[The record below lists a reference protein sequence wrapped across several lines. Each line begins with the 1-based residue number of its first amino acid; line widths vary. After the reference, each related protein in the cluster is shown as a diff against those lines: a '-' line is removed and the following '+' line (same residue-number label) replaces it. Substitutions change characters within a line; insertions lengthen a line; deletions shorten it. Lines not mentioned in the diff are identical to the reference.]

1 MLRKLAKEYSDC
13 FIIVLAVAGLVFS
26 HALMSFALAFMALRF
41 ILVDKSRFVECRKD
55 VLLALLAYFALFL
68 AGIAWSSDMNEA
80 LKQLNK
86 NLPFLIVPL
95 YFFAIPPL
103 NRKSLMRISFCSI
116 AFLVVAS
123 CIALIRLYFFGFE
136 DIRSALPFGSH
147 IRFAL
152 FVCTATGFLSIRLME
167 RYKQTSGKEIG
178 ISSGLIVYFIA
189 YLVLS
194 SSLTGIMLLLIVF
207 MPVCLFVAAKRM
219 PKRIF
224 SFAVLIFSFAVL
236 IFSFAVSFFAYDYF
250 VPKNGECENG
260 MIENGYCHQVNN
272 EVIREKEREEM
283 AVGLKKYL
291 NIAPD
296 SLFADKDCKYAFTD
310 IASRYFV
317 CKGLART
324 AENWSRLSP
333 NDIDNIRNGIPNP
346 VYASGNP
353 LKVRIYKTFFEFEAY
368 RKWGKIKGS
377 SLVQKIELWQK
388 GSRIVEN
395 GGRWLFGVGTGDLRQ
410 ELNKSLKESNSQ
422 LADSGLMIH
431 NQYLSIFI
439 TFGLVGCLVFLFF
452 IIYPA
457 YRTKLYKNAFYIY
470 FLALVLVSMSSEDTL
485 DNQQGIM
492 FFCIMNS
499 FFLSRNI
506 ETDKKTYLCS
516 NEL

>member
-1 MLRKLAKEYSDC
+1 M
-13 FIIVLAVAGLVFS
+13 
-26 HALMSFALAFMALRF
+26 
-41 ILVDKSRFVECRKD
+41 
-55 VLLALLAYFALFL
+55 
-68 AGIAWSSDMNEA
+68 
-80 LKQLNK
+80 
-86 NLPFLIVPL
+86 
-95 YFFAIPPL
+95 
-103 NRKSLMRISFCSI
+103 
-116 AFLVVAS
+116 
-123 CIALIRLYFFGFE
+123 
-136 DIRSALPFGSH
+136 
-147 IRFAL
+147 
-152 FVCTATGFLSIRLME
+152 
-167 RYKQTSGKEIG
+167 
-178 ISSGLIVYFIA
+178 
-189 YLVLS
+189 
-194 SSLTGIMLLLIVF
+194 
-207 MPVCLFVAAKRM
+207 
-219 PKRIF
+219 
-224 SFAVLIFSFAVL
+224 
-236 IFSFAVSFFAYDYF
+236 
-250 VPKNGECENG
+250 
-260 MIENGYCHQVNN
+260 
-272 EVIREKEREEM
+272 REKERAEM

-317 CKGLART
+317 CKGLERT

-333 NDIDNIRNGIPNP
+333 RDLDNIRNGIPNP

-431 NQYLSIFI
+431 NQYLSIFT
-439 TFGLVGCLVFLFF
+439 TFGLVGCIVFLLF

-457 YRTKLYKNAFYIY
+457 YRTKLYKNAFYVY
-470 FLALVLVSMSSEDTL
+470 FLALVLVSMLSEDTL

>member
-1 MLRKLAKEYSDC
+1 MLKELTKEYSDV
-13 FIIVLAVAGLVFS
+13 FIIVLAAAGLVFS
-26 HALMSFALAFMALRF
+26 HALMSFALVFMALRF
-41 ILVDKSRFVECRKD
+41 IFVDKSRLIACRKD
-55 VLLALLAYFALFL
+55 VLFALLAYFALFIV
-68 AGIAWSSDMNEA
+68 AMAWSSDVNEA

-95 YFFAIPPL
+95 YFFAIPLP
-103 NRKSLMRISFCSI
+103 NRKSLFQIAFCAI
-116 AFLVVAS
+116 AFLIIAS
-123 CIALIRLYFFGFE
+123 CIALIRLYFFDVE

-152 FVCTATGFLSIRLME
+152 FVCTATGFLAIRLME

-178 ISSGLIVYFIA
+178 IYMGLIVYFIA
-189 YLVLS
+189 YLLLS

-219 PKRIF
+219 PQR
-224 SFAVLIFSFAVL
+224 IFSFAVL

-272 EVIREKEREEM
+272 ETIRDSERAEM

-296 SLFADKDCKYAFTD
+296 SLFTDKDCKYAFTD

-317 CKGLART
+317 CKGLERT

-333 NDIDNIRNGIPNP
+333 SDLDNIRNGIPNP
-346 VYASGNP
+346 VYVSGNP

-388 GSRIVEN
+388 GSRIVEK

-439 TFGLVGCLVFLFF
+439 TFGFVGCSVFLFF

-457 YRTKLYKNAFYIY
+457 HRTKLYKNAFYIY
-470 FLALVLVSMSSEDTL
+470 FLALMLVSMLSEDTL

>member
-1 MLRKLAKEYSDC
+1 MLKRLAKEYSDC
-13 FIIVLAVAGLVFS
+13 FIIVSAAAGLVFS

-41 ILVDKSRFVECRKD
+41 VLVDKSRFVACRKD

-68 AGIAWSSDMNEA
+68 AGMAWSDDMNEA

-103 NRKSLMRISFCSI
+103 SRKSLLRISFCSI
-116 AFLVVAS
+116 AFLVVAG

-152 FVCTATGFLSIRLME
+152 FVCTATGFLAIRLME
-167 RYKQTSGKEIG
+167 RYKQASGKKIG
-178 ISSGLIVYFIA
+178 ICLGLIVYFIA

-224 SFAVLIFSFAVL
+224 SFAV
-236 IFSFAVSFFAYDYF
+236 SFFAYDYF

-272 EVIREKEREEM
+272 ETIRDREREEM

-296 SLFADKDCKYAFTD
+296 SLFTDKDCKYAFTD

-317 CKGLART
+317 CKGLDCT
-324 AENWSRLSP
+324 AENWIRLSP
-333 NDIDNIRNGIPNP
+333 NDLDNIRNGIPNP

-377 SLVQKIELWQK
+377 SIVQKIELWQK
-388 GSRIVEN
+388 GFRIVEK
-395 GGRWLFGVGTGDLRQ
+395 GGKWLFGMGTGDLRQ

-439 TFGLVGCLVFLFF
+439 TFGFVGCSVFLFF

-470 FLALVLVSMSSEDTL
+470 FLALMLVSMLSEDTL